1 MQVIYD
7 NVSEQHNREIIEYH
21 EDVQSFYKRMT
32 HYVPL
37 LGMIPKDTCY
47 LELKKNLFEFVMKNT
62 EYTKV
67 RVLFFSVLLI
77 KCNIYIYPCNNSFR
91 NISL

>member
-21 EDVQSFYKRMT
+21 EDVQSFYKIMT
-32 HYVPL
+32 HYVPS
-37 LGMIPKDTCY
+37 LGMIPEDTRY
-47 LELKKNLFEFVMKNT
+47 LKLKKNLFEFVMKDT

-67 RVLFFSVLLI
+67 RVLCFSVLLI
-77 KCNIYIYPCNNSFR
+77 KFNIYIYPCNNSFR